1 MLIAAGMDNWNYWKI
16 MPQLVTIVI
25 TTVFIVTI
33 SFIYSRKVKKMKS
46 DDDPRGIV
54 LVVELI
60 VKYIEKMV
68 IEVLGVKYKNLT
80 VYLMYLILYIL
91 IGNWLSIIGLESP
104 ASTYTV
110 TLSLAL
116 VTFIGIYYVGIKFQK
131 LVFFKKYINP
141 IELITQFAPLISLSF
156 RLFGNIMGGAI
167 ILSLLY
173 GVTGQIWAK
182 IPIIGQ
188 ANFLIGGIAPFLH
201 MYFDLFA
208 GSIQALI
215 FGMLTIVYWKLQMV
229 TDQKSEVEIKL
240 PKKYRKKHKQ
250 SHLTEI
256 LENEREFLDRF
267 LKEKK

>member
-1 MLIAAGMDNWNYWKI
+1 MLVAAGMDTWNAWKI
-16 MPQLVTIVI
+16 MPQLLTII
-25 TTVFIVTI
+25 LTTVLIVTV
-33 SFIYSRKVKKMKS
+33 SFIYSRKLKKMKP

-80 VYLMYLILYIL
+80 IYLMYLMLYIL

-104 ASTYTV
+104 ASSYTV
-110 TLSLAL
+110 TLSLGL

-131 LVFFKKYINP
+131 LVFFKKYLNP
-141 IELITQFAPLISLSF
+141 IEIITQFAPLISLSF
-156 RLFGNIMGGAI
+156 RLFGNIMGGSI
-167 ILSLLY
+167 ILALLY
-173 GVTGQIWAK
+173 GFSGQLWGK

-188 ANFLIGGIAPFLH
+188 VNFLIGGIAPFLH

-229 TDQKSEVEIKL
+229 TDQKDEVEVKL
-240 PKKYRKKHKQ
+240 PKKYRKKKKHP
-250 SHLTEI
+250 HLLEI
-256 LENEREFLDRF
+256 IENEREILRNA
-267 LKEKK
+267 LKGKK

>member
-1 MLIAAGMDNWNYWKI
+1 MLVSAGIANWNYWAL
-16 MPQLVTIVI
+16 MPQLVTIII
-25 TTVFIVTI
+25 TTIFVVTI
-33 SFIYSRKVKKMKS
+33 SLIYYLKVKKMKP

-60 VKYIEKMV
+60 IKYIEKMV

-80 VYLMYLILYIL
+80 IYLMYLILYIL
-91 IGNWLSIIGLESP
+91 IGNWLSIIGLESQ
-104 ASTYTV
+104 ASSYTV

-131 LVFFKKYINP
+131 LMFFKKYLNP
-141 IELITQFAPLISLSF
+141 LELLTQFAPLISLSF

-167 ILSLLY
+167 ILTLLY
-173 GVTGQIWAK
+173 GFTGNLWAK
-182 IPIIGQ
+182 IPVIGQ

-201 MYFDLFA
+201 MYFDLFT

-229 TDQKSEVEIKL
+229 SQQKDEVEVKL
-240 PKKYRKKHKQ
+240 PKKYRKKHKHA
-250 SHLTEI
+250 HLSDI
-256 LENEREFLDRF
+256 IENERDL
-267 LKEKK
+267 LKHALKNKK

>member
-1 MLIAAGMDNWNYWKI
+1 MLVAAGVDNWNAWKI
-16 MPQLVTIVI
+16 MPQLVTII
-25 TTVFIVTI
+25 MTTSFIVII
-33 SFIYSRKVKKMKS
+33 SFIYSRKVKKMKA

-54 LVVELI
+54 LVVEI
-60 VKYIEKMV
+60 IIKYIEKMV

-80 VYLMYLILYIL
+80 IYLMYLILYIL

-110 TLSLAL
+110 TLSLGL

-131 LVFFKKYINP
+131 LAFFKKYVNP

-167 ILSLLY
+167 ILALLY
-173 GVTGQIWAK
+173 GVTGNLWAK
-182 IPIIGQ
+182 VPVIGQ

-229 TDQKSEVEIKL
+229 TDQKADVEVKL
-240 PKKYRKKHKQ
+240 PKKYRKKHKHP
-250 SHLTEI
+250 HLLDI
-256 LENEREFLDRF
+256 IENEREILRRA
-267 LKEKK
+267 LKERK